1 MRLGLSEILLIIAI
15 FSVVLGPAVYGWVG
29 RWMRR
34 AQRSSAA
41 AARRRA
47 ARDAQRRAEMDAT
60 LRRFQRAGSVF
71 LAVLAVLLLYALFLR
86 PIANTP
92 QAYTAPAAPTEQ
104 TVATSPAAPQ
114 SVGQTGKVTCA
125 RVRGDWL
132 YLAYADE
139 DTSWIERSPMGTEN
153 ATAAERN
160 TLVQVPGCE
169 ITAFDFDAEG
179 QIWFTTFNDCSG
191 QLFLASYDEWGSSA
205 AACVTTIDGA
215 YLNCL
220 TAVVC
225 APDGKVY
232 FADAA
237 AVTGETASE
246 DALNTILL
254 THTTTG
260 TVYVYDPAARTVE
273 TVLGGLAGATG
284 LALSPDGQTLYVAEC
299 AERRVWQMDAAAR
312 NRTAGSRECT
322 IFAEDLAW
330 YPSALACG
338 QDGTVYVA
346 GLLPY
351 SSRLEGTAQK
361 PFWRGVALRL
371 TANVRAKLLGANSN
385 TGAIAY
391 TASGEADLLYASAA
405 GGVRAVCPTGDG
417 VCIGT
422 SAGAYY
428 VRD

>member
-1 MRLGLSEILLIIAI
+1 
-15 FSVVLGPAVYGWVG
+15 
-29 RWMRR
+29 
-34 AQRSSAA
+34 
-41 AARRRA
+41 
-47 ARDAQRRAEMDAT
+47 
-60 LRRFQRAGSVF
+60 
-71 LAVLAVLLLYALFLR
+71 
-86 PIANTP
+86 
-92 QAYTAPAAPTEQ
+92 
-104 TVATSPAAPQ
+104 
-114 SVGQTGKVTCA
+114 VGQTGRVTCA

-132 YLAYADE
+132 YLAYAGE
-139 DTSWIERSPMGTEN
+139 DTAWIERSPLGSGS
-153 ATAAERN
+153 TAAERN

-169 ITAFDFDAEG
+169 ITAFDFDAAG
-179 QIWFTTFNDCSG
+179 QIWFATFDNCSG

-220 TAVVC
+220 AAVVC

-237 AVTGETASE
+237 AVTGETSSE

-254 THTTTG
+254 THTATG

-299 AERRVWQMDAAAR
+299 AERRVWQIAASAR
-312 NRTAGSRECT
+312 NRTVGSRECA
-322 IFAEDLAW
+322 IFAENLAW

-338 QDGTVYVA
+338 EDGTVYVA

-351 SSRLEGTAQK
+351 SSRLESTAQK

-371 TANVRAKLLGANSN
+371 TANVRAKLLGANGN
-385 TGAIAY
+385 TGVLAY
-391 TASGEADLLYASAA
+391 TATGEADLLYASAA

-417 VCIGT
+417 VCLGT
-422 SAGAYY
+422 AEGAYY